1 MMIAPKA
8 GARGKKEKRTTAKNK
23 VETSTPKI

>member
-8 GARGKKEKRTTAKNK
+8 GARGKKKRTTAKNK